1 MENAT
6 RINQRF
12 ISFRKNLPQPE
23 YKWYFEGTDNWL
35 REQKIQ
41 LVEHMTDDHGM
52 TVLKY
57 FISRL
62 LLLRTMFNAN
72 QLHMNIRQQAL
83 KDAVITSH
91 NVLAL
96 HQHLTR
102 SPDVAFFVSPIP
114 IHLAAMVILY
124 AEISNCIHIP
134 RVVAKH
140 DIHVALTIVPNRRWR
155 WQRKDLHA
163 SHPLISALAERHY
176 GTDFIRSLGPPPPP
190 ILMSEIAW
198 PFTDVESLQ
207 IDPEEIVI
215 PRGVSD
221 RRREWERGR
230 HIEREHL
237 EMRPRPT
244 TTRYTTDHYDPGTP
258 TKAGE
263 GSPEETYHVHTPTS
277 TVHPPVQPNQI
288 PDRLFYPM
296 SLEENILNF
305 RGLSHPHHLHGSE
318 FIPQLPQ
325 PDAIPEVL
333 ARLRNE
339 PPEGHVDLY
348 QSAAY
353 FVEEQYDREPYDQQ
367 MGFSGPTVVPSVGPI
382 GYGQAVEN
390 SAWAPP
396 LTSRSVV

>member
-1 MENAT
+1 
-6 RINQRF
+6 
-12 ISFRKNLPQPE
+12 
-23 YKWYFEGTDNWL
+23 
-35 REQKIQ
+35 
-41 LVEHMTDDHGM
+41 
-52 TVLKY
+52 
-57 FISRL
+57 
-62 LLLRTMFNAN
+62 
-72 QLHMNIRQQAL
+72 
-83 KDAVITSH
+83 
-91 NVLAL
+91 
-96 HQHLTR
+96 
-102 SPDVAFFVSPIP
+102 
-114 IHLAAMVILY
+114 MVILY

-134 RVVAKH
+134 RTVARH

-198 PFTDVESLQ
+198 PFADVDSLQ
-207 IDPEEIVI
+207 VDPEEVMPV
-215 PRGVSD
+215 PRGVGVPD
-221 RRREWERGR
+221 RRREMEREMEMRERERGR
-230 HIEREHL
+230 HHIHRDMH
-237 EMRPRPT
+237 R
-244 TTRYTTDHYDPGTP
+244 RYAADPAYESGGTP
-258 TKAGE
+258 AVNGGAGGAE
-263 GSPEETYHVHTPTS
+263 GGSPEDQYHVHTPTS
-277 TVHPPVQPNQI
+277 TIHPPVQPNQI

-367 MGFSGPTVVPSVGPI
+367 MGFSGPTVVPSVAPI
-382 GYGQAVEN
+382 VYGQPVEN

-396 LTSRSVV
+396 LTR

>member
-1 MENAT
+1 
-6 RINQRF
+6 
-12 ISFRKNLPQPE
+12 
-23 YKWYFEGTDNWL
+23 
-35 REQKIQ
+35 
-41 LVEHMTDDHGM
+41 
-52 TVLKY
+52 
-57 FISRL
+57 
-62 LLLRTMFNAN
+62 
-72 QLHMNIRQQAL
+72 
-83 KDAVITSH
+83 VITSH
-91 NVLAL
+91 NVIAL

-134 RVVAKH
+134 RTVAKH

-198 PFTDVESLQ
+198 PFGDVDALQ
-207 IDPEEIVI
+207 IDPEETAPVNVPSSAV
-215 PRGVSD
+215 PRGLLPD
-221 RRREWERGR
+221 RRRDLEREIEMRERERGR
-230 HIEREHL
+230 QIEMEREL
-237 EMRPRPT
+237 RAR
-244 TTRYTTDHYDPGTP
+244 RYPDSYEPGTP
-258 TKAGE
+258 APSTVGKGSNAGE
-263 GSPEETYHVHTPTS
+263 ASPEEPYHVHTPTS
-277 TVHPPVQPNQI
+277 TRHPPVQPNQI

-367 MGFSGPTVVPSVGPI
+367 MGFSGPTVVPSVVPI

-396 LTSRSVV
+396 LAR